1 MTIVVEPTKDS
12 ELCPECGALCYWSV
26 YPPRELSC
34 CQCGYLVKKEN
45 KEEKAGKKKEK
56 EKRTIVRNDLN
67 G

>member
-1 MTIVVEPTKDS
+1 
-12 ELCPECGALCYWSV
+12 V
-26 YPPRELSC
+26 YPPRELNC

-45 KEEKAGKKKEK
+45 KEEKGQKKKEK